1 MERVLFL
8 SGIAGVV
15 GGFSVIFY
23 QAVTFLRDNVW
34 NPYSLLDGMERVS
47 SSLAGSISGI
57 PALAN
62 VMEQCPLSAGLV
74 AIGAILLLGAGR
86 LKNRYA

>member
-1 MERVLFL
+1 MEKVLFL

-23 QAVTFLRDNVW
+23 QAVTFLQDNVW

-47 SSLAGSISGI
+47 SSLSGSISGI

-62 VMEQCPLSAGLV
+62 VMEQCPLSAGLI